1 MKNKN
6 ILVIGLGYVGCSISV
21 LLAQNNKVA
30 AVDIDE
36 NKVIKINNLESPIE
50 DKKVSSF
57 LKNEILNL
65 KAYNSLQEAFSLI
78 DDIDYFIIAVPTNF
92 IESDNSFDT
101 TSIRDVLHQISKLDR
116 NANVVIK
123 STIPIGFTSEMN
135 SLFCDLN
142 IIYSPEFLREGM
154 ALQDNLYPDRIIAGG
169 DYQASCDFV
178 DLLITSAKK
187 EDVKKL
193 IVKSEEAE
201 AIKLFSNTFLAMR
214 ISFFNELDTFSISN
228 NLSSKSII
236 DGICMDVRIG
246 DHYNNPSF
254 GYGGYCLPKDS
265 KQLLSQ
271 FNNIP
276 QQIIKATVASNET
289 RKNFIINHI
298 ISQNPETVGVFRL
311 IMKTG
316 SDNFRESSVTDIME
330 GLKKSG
336 IKIIIYEPLIGD
348 KKYMNSP
355 IINDLTDF
363 KKKADLIISN
373 RNDDDLADVKDI
385 LITRDIYRNN

>member
-1 MKNKN
+1 
-6 ILVIGLGYVGCSISV
+6 
-21 LLAQNNKVA
+21 
-30 AVDIDE
+30 
-36 NKVIKINNLESPIE
+36 
-50 DKKVSSF
+50 
-57 LKNEILNL
+57 
-65 KAYNSLQEAFSLI
+65 
-78 DDIDYFIIAVPTNF
+78 
-92 IESDNSFDT
+92 
-101 TSIRDVLHQISKLDR
+101 
-116 NANVVIK
+116 
-123 STIPIGFTSEMN
+123 
-135 SLFCDLN
+135 
-142 IIYSPEFLREGM
+142 
-154 ALQDNLYPDRIIAGG
+154 
-169 DYQASCDFV
+169 
-178 DLLITSAKK
+178 
-187 EDVKKL
+187 
-193 IVKSEEAE
+193 
-201 AIKLFSNTFLAMR
+201 MR
-214 ISFFNELDTFSISN
+214 VSFFNELDTFSISN